1 MKKYALFLC
10 LMTLA
15 TIGYSQI
22 RFGVKG
28 GLLTSSLNQESFD
41 FKDGNDVTRFKL
53 ALQDANYGLN
63 FGFLIRAELGDHGF
77 IQPEVNFRSNS
88 VDFKLSDLGP
98 QNSFSDVLK
107 ESYQYFDIPVMVG
120 FRLGPLRLQGG
131 PQGNFFLNSSS
142 DLFDFK
148 DYDQNFKD
156 FTVGYVAGAG
166 LDIWNLMIDLRYQGN
181 FSKFGEHI
189 TFFGKQY
196 QFDQSPAQFNLTVGW
211 LFGGRK

>member
-10 LMTLA
+10 TMTLA
-15 TIGYSQI
+15 TMGYSQI

-28 GLLTSSLNQESFD
+28 GLLTSSLNQENLAILD
-41 FKDGNDVTRFKL
+41 AGGVTRLKL
-53 ALQDANYGLN
+53 ALEDANYGVN
-63 FGFLIRAELGDHGF
+63 FGFLIRAEIGDGF
-77 IQPEVNFRSNS
+77 LQPEVNFRSNS
-88 VDFKLSDLGP
+88 VNFTLDDLGQP
-98 QNSFSDVLK
+98 GTPGDILK

-142 DLFDFK
+142 DLFDFQ

-156 FTVGYVAGAG
+156 FTVGYVVGGG